1 MLWRGDTAGLLVI
14 QPADSM
20 RKVPYCGVLSGQMGP
35 VIIAVITRHV
45 EVTQEWIQGEIQ
57 QGHGVASGKNAQ
69 SPYPNGT
76 IAMQAP
82 FFKDL
87 GLDLFNFWPGTLNIS
102 FKPLEVVLSN
112 PDFTVENMSWTNLH
126 PPETFS
132 FWKVKLCSLDDCVVK
147 GLIYYPHP
155 ETKSRHWQAASTL
168 EVLAPWIENLD
179 YGCPLKIKAAAGS
192 LQLIDGCRL
201 RAKLLEFLKFRVLAS
216 PIQFFSDAS
225 IDGKRK
231 WLKSTNPEFLALP
244 DHDLDDV
251 WKQAK
256 SLYTET

>member
-1 MLWRGDTAGLLVI
+1 MLWHGVTAGLSVI
-14 QPADSM
+14 HHAGSM
-20 RKVPYCGVLSGQMGP
+20 RKAHFYGVLCGQMGP

-45 EVTQEWIQGEIQ
+45 EVTHEWIQGEIQ
-57 QGHGVASGKNAQ
+57 QGHGVASGKNAET
-69 SPYPNGT
+69 PYPNGT

-82 FFKDL
+82 FFKNL
-87 GLDLFNFWPGTLNIS
+87 GLDLFNFWPGTINIS
-102 FKPLEVVLSN
+102 FKPLEVVLSS
-112 PDFTVENMSWTNLH
+112 PDFTFEKMCWTTLH

-132 FWKVKLCSLDDCVVK
+132 FWKVKLCCLDDYVVN

-155 ETKSRHWQAASTL
+155 ETKSRHLQAASTL
-168 EVLAPWIENLD
+168 EVLAPWIEHLD
-179 YGCPLKIKAAAGS
+179 YGCPFKIKAAAGS

-216 PIQFFSDAS
+216 PVQFFSDAS
-225 IDGKRK
+225 IDGKRA

-244 DHDLDDV
+244 DHDLNDV

>member
-1 MLWRGDTAGLLVI
+1 MW
-14 QPADSM
+14 
-20 RKVPYCGVLSGQMGP
+20 
-35 VIIAVITRHV
+35 
-45 EVTQEWIQGEIQ
+45 
-57 QGHGVASGKNAQ
+57 
-69 SPYPNGT
+69 
-76 IAMQAP
+76 
-82 FFKDL
+82 
-87 GLDLFNFWPGTLNIS
+87 
-102 FKPLEVVLSN
+102 
-112 PDFTVENMSWTNLH
+112 WTNLH

-132 FWKVKLCSLDDCVVK
+132 FWKVKLSCFDDYVIN

-168 EVLAPWIENLD
+168 EVLAPWIDNLN

-216 PIQFFSDAS
+216 PVQFFSDAS

-231 WLKSTNPEFLALP
+231 WLKRANPEFLALP

>member
-1 MLWRGDTAGLLVI
+1 MLWRGVTAGLLVI

-132 FWKVKLCSLDDCVVK
+132 FWKVKLCRLDDCVVK

-225 IDGKRK
+225 IDSKRK

>member
-1 MLWRGDTAGLLVI
+1 MLWRGVTAGLLVI

-45 EVTQEWIQGEIQ
+45 EVTEEWIQGEIQ
-57 QGHGVASGKNAQ
+57 QGHGVASGKNAE

-132 FWKVKLCSLDDCVVK
+132 FWKVKLCRLDDCVVK

-225 IDGKRK
+225 IAGKRK

-256 SLYTET
+256 SLYTES